1 MLRNE
6 TVEPRGRLSP
16 FKANLKKTL
25 QAAVFSAPI
34 EKQAQIQYIFFMD
47 LLKKLEECENRYKVV
62 QEMVLDPNL
71 VKDQKKYK
79 DTMRENGYLSELSE
93 LYAQY
98 RKVLQGIK
106 DAKEM
111 ITAEDDVEMKE
122 MAREELKSLEEEQPK
137 LEEEIKLKLVPPDP
151 LDEKNI
157 ILEIR
162 SAAGGDEATLFVRD
176 LWEMYCH
183 LADRKGWKYEV
194 MEQQETE
201 VGGFNKIVTSISG
214 KFVYGTLRW
223 ESGVHRV
230 QRVPATESQGR
241 LQTSTATVAVLP
253 EAEETEIEIK
263 PGDVRIDVMR
273 AGGPGGQCV
282 NTTDSAVRLTHIP
295 TGIVVIQQD
304 EKSQI
309 KNKEKAFRV
318 LRARLFDLEESK
330 KQAERAAARSS
341 MVGSGARSE
350 KIRTYNYPQDRVTDH
365 RINYSQ
371 HNLPAFMMGDM
382 DAMLDAL
389 NVYAKEEQLKADI
402 TTLGND

>member
-1 MLRNE
+1 
-6 TVEPRGRLSP
+6 
-16 FKANLKKTL
+16 
-25 QAAVFSAPI
+25 
-34 EKQAQIQYIFFMD
+34 MD
-47 LLKKLEECENRYKVV
+47 LIKKLDECENRFKVV
-62 QEMVLDPNL
+62 SELVMDPNL
-71 VKDQKKYK
+71 VKDAKKYK
-79 DTMRENGYLSELSE
+79 DTMREHGYLSEVCA
-93 LYAQY
+93 LYDEY
-98 RKVLQGIK
+98 KKVLNGIQ

-111 ITAEDDVEMKE
+111 ITAEDDADMRE
-122 MAREELKSLEEEQPK
+122 MAREELKELEERQPA
-137 LEEEIKLKLVPPDP
+137 LEEEIKLKLVPLDP

-162 SAAGGDEATLFVRD
+162 SAAGGDEASLFVRD
-176 LWEMYCH
+176 LWEMYTH
-183 LADRKGWKYEV
+183 LADRKGWKTET
-194 MEQQETE
+194 MEAQETE

-230 QRVPATESQGR
+230 QRVPQTESQGR

-253 EAEETEIEIK
+253 EAEETEININMN
-263 PGDVRIDVMR
+263 DVRVDVMR

-350 KIRTYNYPQDRVTDH
+350 KIRTYNFPQDRVTDH
-365 RINYSQ
+365 RINYSA
-371 HNLPAFMMGDM
+371 HNLPSFMMGEM
-382 DAMLDAL
+382 DDMLDAL
-389 NVYAKEEQLKADI
+389 NVYAKEEQLAADV
-402 TTLGND
+402 TSLESNA